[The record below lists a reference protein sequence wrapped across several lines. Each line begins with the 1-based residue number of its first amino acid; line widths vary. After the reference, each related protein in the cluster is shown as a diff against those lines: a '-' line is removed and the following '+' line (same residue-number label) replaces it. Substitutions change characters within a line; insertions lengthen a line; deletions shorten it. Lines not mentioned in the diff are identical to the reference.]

1 MGGAPP
7 TVLVSC
13 CDICARDEMGS
24 KEEVAGPSGPAGP
37 WLGLMG
43 MLSGR
48 PLRLHAPGNPP
59 GRLVLFGPPDNVG
72 SVLDERLSSM
82 LLTLGVVEAI
92 LQLPLFPQ
100 AADDEGA

>member
-72 SVLDERLSSM
+72 
-82 LLTLGVVEAI
+82 LGVVEAI